1 MRKRN
6 EVLYVV
12 SRWNQ
17 ETETFIR
24 REVAAVLD
32 AGTSVQVLSL
42 RRPRAP
48 DGIVDEAKIT
58 VVHPTLAGFV
68 AGFCAAL
75 VRRPRATAAGLW
87 TILRWG
93 RPGTWRAHL
102 LAWASAVACW
112 HRLDEPDA
120 VLAHFA
126 WVSATAA
133 DQLSRLHGAPFG
145 VFPHAH
151 DIYEHR
157 CIDDYLGDRLRRARE
172 VFVESERI
180 ADDVRRSFGV
190 EAVVMRIGVPEE
202 YVAATAKIIS
212 VSSPLVVSVGALRE
226 KKGHD
231 LVIRAVAELPDVRLV
246 IAGEGPERARL
257 EALVGEL
264 GVDARAQLAGHVSLD
279 AVRRLLDDA
288 DVFCLASRMTDSGD
302 RDGVPN
308 VLIEAM
314 ARGVPCISTR
324 VSGIPDLLGGGCGIL
339 VEPDDVAGLAS
350 SMWSIFEEPRAAE
363 QRAHLALERVRDDYT
378 TARNVDRLLEL
389 LVPPISSVERPY

>member
-1 MRKRN
+1 MRTG
-6 EVLYVV
+6 VIYVV

-42 RRPRAP
+42 RRPGVS
-48 DGIVDEAKIT
+48 DGIVDESQIT
-58 VVHPTLAGFV
+58 VVHPTVGGFLAGFR
-68 AGFCAAL
+68 AAV
-75 VRRPRATAAGLW
+75 VRRPRATASGLW
-87 TILRWG
+87 TILRRG

-112 HRLDEPDA
+112 QRLDEPDA

-133 DQLSRLHGAPFG
+133 DQLSRFHGAPFA

-151 DIYEHR
+151 DIYERR
-157 CIDDYLGDRLRRARE
+157 CIDNYLGDRLRRAQE

-180 ADDVRRSFGV
+180 ADDVRRAFGV
-190 EAVVMRIGVPEE
+190 EPVVMRIGVPEG
-202 YVAATAKIIS
+202 YVADAPKTIS
-212 VSSPLVVSVGALRE
+212 VSKPLVVSVGALRE

-231 LVIRAVAELPDVRLV
+231 LVINAVARLTDVRLV
-246 IAGEGPERARL
+246 IAGEGPERRRL
-257 EALVGEL
+257 EALVADL
-264 GVDARAQLAGHVSLD
+264 GLGARVHLAGHVSLD

-288 DVFCLASRMTDSGD
+288 DVFCLASRLADSGD

-314 ARGVPCISTR
+314 ARGVPCVSTR
-324 VSGIPDLLGGGCGIL
+324 VSGIPDLLSGGCGIL
-339 VEPDDVAGLAS
+339 VAPDDVAAIAS
-350 SMWSIFEEPRAAE
+350 SIQSIVEEPRTAE
-363 QRAHLALERVRDDYT
+363 HRARLALDRVRNDYT
-378 TARNVDRLLEL
+378 AARNVSRLLEL
-389 LVPPISSVERPY
+389 LVPQPQR